1 MAAVANFDPS
11 ETAGDGLLCSVCG
24 EECALQDSGT
34 HELRLCRY
42 SCARPGSNCDWRLCY
57 FCANGLRAG
66 KAVVCGVCGISV
78 RDADAAHDYSAD
90 GLSGDSE
97 EEVDDDHHQPH
108 EDAYDEDCGSWQGGR
123 GRGRG
128 SGVGQSAHR
137 THAGANQAAPPAAA
151 AIDDMFA
158 MGLPTG
164 MPSLPSAVPSSVPS
178 RSAFVADSSSR
189 QVQKKRVRDRD
200 DDNDSGEDFDSH
212 GEDSDEGSSD
222 AAAARFPSRMLHCRD
237 CGQRFEF
244 TSAEQQALSDR
255 GQPILKTRCAGC
267 KQYKKNRFA
276 AKVRD
281 ESAGGGKE
289 QARASQQGK
298 GRGKGGKKGQG
309 GFKQRGRGR

>member
-1 MAAVANFDPS
+1 MARSAADVRREAMERAMAAVANFDPS

-42 SCARPGSNCDWRLCY
+42 SCARPGGNCDWRLCY
-57 FCANGLRAG
+57 FCANGLKSG

-78 RDADAAHDYSAD
+78 RDHDDAAHDYSAD

-137 THAGANQAAPPAAA
+137 THAGADQAAPPAAA

-164 MPSLPSAVPSSVPS
+164 MPSLPPAVATNVDLTGEPHLVSSHIAPYTLVPL
-178 RSAFVADSSSR
+178 
-189 QVQKKRVRDRD
+189 
-200 DDNDSGEDFDSH
+200 
-212 GEDSDEGSSD
+212 
-222 AAAARFPSRMLHCRD
+222 P
-237 CGQRFEF
+237 
-244 TSAEQQALSDR
+244 
-255 GQPILKTRCAGC
+255 
-267 KQYKKNRFA
+267 
-276 AKVRD
+276 
-281 ESAGGGKE
+281 GGKTL
-289 QARASQQGK
+289 AVLNVNSQ
-298 GRGKGGKKGQG
+298 
-309 GFKQRGRGR
+309 